1 MCDTNLLTMRWIP
14 VLRTNG
20 KCERVGI
27 RMALTEAGTIRQIAS
42 SNPMDNVALLRLLLA
57 VLQWCKATLDDTER
71 AGLSDAAGIR
81 DDWLSDKLGAED
93 KPNAAFDLLVHAKPF
108 FQDPGVAQTKLTP
121 ATNLLHE
128 APSGTNIAH
137 FNHTHDFESGLCLAC
152 CAVAMVRWSCYA
164 SAGKAGPDQQMTAVP
179 HGNKPAYCTQVGAT
193 LLKTLQLNW
202 PFAQP
207 TDGDRPIWDGADE
220 DSMLGPLKGFT
231 WRSRRMLI
239 NKRDQPGVCLLCG
252 RQVDGLVRSIYFRP
266 GWARP
271 EDGWNEDPHLLR
283 VNRARGTPIVPS
295 GAGPNDPMENHASQW
310 RLLREG
316 VLQRQS
322 GLYQTTVVASSQQL
336 FKDALERFDAHFLDE
351 SRDLLALIESLRGVI
366 RTTTAPQADKKAWK
380 DPPRGHAVARALRH
394 QHAKAYAIR
403 SALAGFGPA
412 LERKL
417 DEGFEHLLLTTDSTS
432 AVTTS
437 VECWLRSVRDHL
449 CDTVRF
455 AVDATVAGSPLRR
468 REAAIAAVQA
478 LDEQFRRLTPP

>member
-1 MCDTNLLTMRWIP
+1 MSDTNLLTMDWIP

-20 KCERVGI
+20 RPDRVGI
-27 RMALTEAGTIRQIAS
+27 REALTQAGSIRQIAA

-57 VLQWCKATLDDTER
+57 VLQWCKPTLDDDEPQALNGADGIPAVWL
-71 AGLSDAAGIR
+71 AG
-81 DDWLSDKLGAED
+81 KLGTENA
-93 KPNAAFDLLVHAKPF
+93 PNPVFDLLGEVGPF
-108 FQDPGVAQTKLTP
+108 LQDTSVAQTKATP
-121 ATNLLHE
+121 STNLLHE
-128 APSGTNIAH
+128 VPSGSNVAH
-137 FNHTHDFESGLCLAC
+137 FYHARDFQSGLCPAC
-152 CAVAMVRWSCYA
+152 CSVAIVRWSAYA
-164 SAGKAGPDQQMTAVP
+164 SAGTAGAGQSMTAAP
-179 HGNKPAYCTQVGAT
+179 NGNTPAYCQPLSST
-193 LLKTLQLNW
+193 LLLTLQLSW
-202 PFAQP
+202 PISSV
-207 TDGDRPIWDGADE
+207 DGDQPAWNGAHQN
-220 DSMLGPLKGFT
+220 SPLGILKGFT

-239 NKRDQPGVCLLCG
+239 NESDQPGVCLLCG
-252 RQVDGLVRSIYFRP
+252 QPVDRLVRSIYFRP

-271 EDGWNEDPHLLR
+271 AGGWNEDPHLLR